1 MMTILG
7 TAAAI
12 IVTIRLVFK
21 QYWSARLRLETDDL
35 IILSA
40 IPIGISTIVFT
51 MTGLTAN
58 GLGTDLWGVNQSKLK
73 TFGVYFYAIQILYI
87 ILMAQ
92 LKLSLCFFYLNIF
105 TGKLIRQLLWGTVIF
120 HILFSTAFVFAAIF
134 QCRPI
139 SFHWDKFDFSNGPL
153 QGAYCFNV
161 NAAGWANAAITVSS
175 DFWLIAIPLSQVIR
189 LKLHWKKKIGVFLM
203 FLTGA
208 M

>member
-1 MMTILG
+1 MMIVLG

-12 IVTIRLVFK
+12 IVSVRLAFK
-21 QYWSARLRLETDDL
+21 QCCSAKLRLEMDDW
-35 IILSA
+35 IIFSA

-51 MTGLTAN
+51 MTGLTAH
-58 GLGTDLWGVNQSKLK
+58 GLGTDLWGVSQSDLK
-73 TFGVYFYAIQILYI
+73 TFGIYFYAIQILYI
-87 ILMAQ
+87 LLMAQ

-105 TGKLIRQLLWGTVIF
+105 SGKLIRQLLWGTVIF
-120 HILFSTAFVFAAIF
+120 HILFSTAFIFTAIF

-139 SFHWDKFDFSNGPL
+139 TFHWDKFDFTNGPL
-153 QGAYCFNV
+153 QGGYCVNV

-203 FLTGA
+203 FMTGA